1 MARRRRAAA
10 AEEHENHE
18 RWLVS
23 YADFIT
29 LLFAFFVVMYAISS
43 LNEGKYKVLSQ
54 TLVSAF
60 TGQPERPEP
69 IQQGLP
75 FSSTQSL
82 VELPPLPQPRRVE
95 PRKSPIAE
103 KTADPTEQGL
113 RDLRQRVESL
123 LAGPI
128 ARGEVNVRQT
138 PLGVVIDIHDAVL
151 FASGQAVLGAQADSV
166 LGTVAQVLREVPNL
180 IQVNGY
186 TDDKPIHTAQFSSNW
201 ALSAARAVSVVERFI
216 ADGVAPQ
223 QLVAAGYGEYHP
235 VASNATA
242 EGRAQNR
249 RVSVVIVSPNAKIAP
264 AAPVASGALVALP
277 AAASEL
283 PSQPTG
289 KTP

>member
-1 MARRRRAAA
+1 MARRRRRAAA
-10 AEEHENHE
+10 EEHDNHE

-54 TLVSAF
+54 TLVAAF
-60 TGQPERPEP
+60 TGQPQRPEP

-75 FSSTQSL
+75 FSSTPSL
-82 VELPPLPQPRRVE
+82 VDLPPMPRRVE
-95 PRKSPIAE
+95 PRKSPAVDQS
-103 KTADPTEQGL
+103 ADPAQQSL
-113 RDLRQRVESL
+113 QDLRQRVESL
-123 LAGPI
+123 LAGSI
-128 ARGEVNVRQT
+128 ARGEVNVRLT

-166 LGTVAQVLREVPNL
+166 LGAIAQVLREVPNL

-186 TDDKPIHTAQFSSNW
+186 TDDKPIHNAQFSSNW

-242 EGRAQNR
+242 EGRAKNR
-249 RVSVVIVSPNAKIAP
+249 RVSVVIVSPNARIAP
-264 AAPVASGALVALP
+264 AAATASGALAALP
-277 AAASEL
+277 LAAAAPPL
-283 PSQPTG
+283 AR
-289 KTP
+289 TPAKIP